1 MAQGTKQRLLDMLGA
16 SAAVAFAL
24 VMAWLHYQQLLAGGY
39 YYSDLPAHMQGLAMG
54 NTGFSL
60 VTVILQGLYAVGG
73 NFITAVFLALA
84 HLATLLLTGWALQK
98 TVPQICPG
106 AALLWALAATL
117 CQAVWLPVGGY
128 WYFGTVTGT
137 IYHNTTYILLQPLA
151 LAAFLLFLSLFDAR
165 ETMPWGRWLA
175 LTALLTVAT
184 AIKPSYLFAFAPA
197 LLIALVVDL
206 IRTRG
211 RALRQEV
218 WLGCTVL
225 PGILLCIVQAKVL
238 FTGDSTSGIALIFG
252 AEFDPERMKW
262 GISNYYAK
270 WALLRSFVFVGAVFV
285 LLIGQWRRSFGY
297 RFSLLLFAVALCE
310 GLCLTETGERMYDGN
325 LWWGSFIC
333 YYLWLLASLAVWL
346 RGLYGRRTALG
357 TGCTAVCGAALAW
370 HIVSGVAFL
379 VMMLAGISYAVML
392 GTGGLLLQ
400 EMWSMTL

>member
-1 MAQGTKQRLLDMLGA
+1 MDHPYENTML
-16 SAAVAFAL
+16 
-24 VMAWLHYQQLLAGGY
+24 
-39 YYSDLPAHMQGLAMG
+39 LPANYAVIPEDEMTYLGGGEEIILARIG
-54 NTGFSL
+54 NTYLTLDTEQAAQFCMN
-60 VTVILQGLYAVGG
+60 VVV
-73 NFITAVFLALA
+73 NFGY
-84 HLATLLLTGWALQK
+84 LLTNASFNYISNLYQSGK
-98 TVPQICPG
+98 TNG
-106 AALLWALAATL
+106 LSL
-117 CQAVWLPVGGY
+117 
-128 WYFGTVTGT
+128 TGT

-151 LAAFLLFLSLFDAR
+151 LAAFLLFLSLFELR

-175 LTALLTVAT
+175 LVALLTVAT

-262 GISNYYAK
+262 GVSNYYAK

-285 LLIGQWRRSFGY
+285 LLIGQWQRSFGY

-346 RGLYGRRTALG
+346 RGLYVRRTALG